1 MKAMASETAR
11 RSSPNVVGRS
21 VRLMATCLADAFFD
35 DVARATVE
43 VLEHLGCTVDV
54 PPDQTC
60 CGQPA
65 FNAGDWQAARQVSRH
80 ALRVFAGEA
89 PVVIPSGSC
98 ARMTSHGALLLF
110 EREND
115 RGAAGELGERSF
127 ELADFIVRE
136 LGVERFGGHFP
147 CRVALHSSCHCRG
160 TSYAESALV
169 LLRSIEGL
177 ELVKVG
183 EEEQCCGFGGTFS
196 ATFPGVSARM
206 GDLKLEYLL
215 AERPDVIVS
224 ADMGCLMHLEG
235 RARKE
240 GRTLKT
246 LHLAQLLRNAL
257 RMARRDAREAAT

>member
-1 MKAMASETAR
+1 MKAMASEIATRAGPR
-11 RSSPNVVGRS
+11 ADGRN

-65 FNAGDWQAARQVSRH
+65 FNAGDWDAARQVTRH
-80 ALRVFAGEA
+80 ALRVFAGEG
-89 PVVIPSGSC
+89 PVVVPSGSC

-110 EREND
+110 EREHD
-115 RGAAGELGERSF
+115 RDAAGALAERSF

-136 LGVERFGGHFP
+136 LGVTRFGGHFP
-147 CRVALHSSCHCRG
+147 CRVALHRSCHCRG

-177 ELVKVG
+177 ELVEVG
-183 EEEQCCGFGGTFS
+183 EAEQCCGFGGTFS

-206 GDLKLEYLL
+206 GDLKLEHLL
-215 AERPDVIVS
+215 AERPDVVVS

-240 GRTLKT
+240 GRTLKA
-246 LHLAQLLRNAL
+246 LHLAQLLRDAL
-257 RMARRDAREAAT
+257 RPPRREAAEVAT